1 VHEETEEDAMLVQ
14 AEVTPDTNRRFASG
28 AARCAAARV
37 FVPTAHRATGAADAS
52 RGTPEATADAV
63 PAPAPATAPRRHR
76 PARGRFAAIVAAAL
90 AAGAGVMALELG
102 SDHQDAATVWAIF
115 GPAVGWCFVGTG
127 LYAWRHKPENR
138 TGALMVLLGF
148 AWFLFTLDAANGPT
162 VHTFA
167 LVAGGLWG
175 GVFLHLGLSFPA
187 GRLATPRDRR
197 LAAAGYAI
205 FPLAFVPALLFA
217 GPHELGCDGC
227 PANLLLVHRDPT
239 AAHAL
244 TAAGAALYLAL
255 FAVVLAR
262 SVQRWRQSDA
272 LERMQLT
279 PVYACALATF
289 LLVTVARAGAGEAAW
304 WAAFVATG
312 VTPFAFLGGLLRR
325 HVSHLDAELRQHVEE
340 LRASRARL
348 VAAGDAERRRLER
361 DLHDGAQARLV
372 ALALLLGRAR
382 SRAAAADP
390 ELATLLASAAG
401 ELQMSLTE
409 LRELARGIHP
419 AVLTDRGLEPAL
431 HALADRATVPV
442 RVNVDVAVGRL
453 PGPVECAAYFV
464 ASEALQNVAKY
475 AHATHAGVTVRRAG
489 TRVVVEVEDDGIGG
503 ADKSRGSG
511 LHGLADRLAA
521 LDGTIAVDS
530 PAGRGTRL
538 RAEIPV

>member
-1 VHEETEEDAMLVQ
+1 MLLQTETTP
-14 AEVTPDTNRRFASG
+14 VTGDRFEGEAS
-28 AARCAAARV
+28 RRV
-37 FVPTAHRATGAADAS
+37 FVPTPS
-52 RGTPEATADAV
+52 RRPPSIGGRPSVV
-63 PAPAPATAPRRHR
+63 PQPRRAAR
-76 PARGRFAAIVAAAL
+76 PRRARLAAIVAGAV
-90 AAGAGVMALELG
+90 AAGAGVAALELTSG
-102 SDHQDAATVWAIF
+102 HQDAKAIWATF
-115 GPAVGWCFVGTG
+115 GPAVGWSFVGTG
-127 LYAWRHKPENR
+127 LYAWRRRPENR

-148 AWFLFTLDAANGPT
+148 AWFLFTLDAADGPA

-175 GVFLHLGLSFPA
+175 GVFLHLGLSFPG
-187 GRLATPRDRR
+187 GRLATRVDRR
-197 LAAAGYAI
+197 LAAAGYVI

-217 GPHELGCDGC
+217 GPHELGCDAC
-227 PANLLLVHRDPT
+227 PANVLLVHRDAA

-244 TAAGAALYLAL
+244 TGAGALLYLAL

-262 SVQRWRQSDA
+262 SMRRWRESDA

-289 LLVTVARAGAGEAAW
+289 LLVTVARAGAGQAAW

-325 HVSHLDAELRQHVEE
+325 HVSHLDAELHERLVE

-348 VAAGDAERRRLER
+348 VEAGDAERRRLER

-382 SRAAAADP
+382 SRAAADP
-390 ELATLLASAAG
+390 DLQDLLARAAD
-401 ELQMSLTE
+401 ELQTSLTE

-431 HALADRATVPV
+431 RSLADRATVPV
-442 RVNVDVAVGRL
+442 SVDVAAGRL
-453 PGPVECAAYFV
+453 PGAVEGAAYFV

-475 AHATHAGVTVRRAG
+475 AHATRASVTVRRAG
-489 TRVVVEVEDDGIGG
+489 GRVIVDVADDGIGG
-503 ADKSRGSG
+503 ADASRGSG
-511 LHGLADRLAA
+511 LRGLVDRVAV
-521 LDGTIAVDS
+521 LDGTISVES